1 MEKVKLFFKEAY
13 DELLNKVTWPT
24 WPELQQSAMIVLV
37 AAIVISFLVVG
48 MDLVSKYSIQQGIY
62 KLIR

>member
-37 AAIVISFLVVG
+37 AAIVISFFVVG
-48 MDLVSKYSIQQGIY
+48 MDLVSKYSIQEGID

>member
-1 MEKVKLFFKEAY
+1 MEKIKLFFIEAY

-48 MDLVSKYSIQQGIY
+48 MDLVSKYSIQEGIY

>member
-1 MEKVKLFFKEAY
+1 MEKVKLFFKDAY

-48 MDLVSKYSIQQGIY
+48 MDLVSKYSIQEGIY